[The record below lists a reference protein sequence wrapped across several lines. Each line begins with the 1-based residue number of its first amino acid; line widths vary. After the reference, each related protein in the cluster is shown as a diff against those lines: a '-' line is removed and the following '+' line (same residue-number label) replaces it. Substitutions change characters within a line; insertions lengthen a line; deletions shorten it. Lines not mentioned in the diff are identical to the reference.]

1 MYFTSAGTPISLK
14 CILICRVK
22 VVSLNVNILSIIS
35 ENDSSNRKQKGWEI
49 LGLAIANEQIVVKY
63 TVIVIALNVTPTSQ
77 NKQ

>member
-1 MYFTSAGTPISLK
+1 M
-14 CILICRVK
+14 
-22 VVSLNVNILSIIS
+22 SLNVNILSIIS
-35 ENDSSNRKQKGWEI
+35 ENDSSNRKLKDWEI